1 MNIVEHDLQSHL
13 NDGFI
18 AYRMFLAIKQHFNP
32 DNKYH
37 YTSVREKTSADQG
50 LVKCSKESYEKRN
63 NVVNFTR
70 LSKMFNGNLRK
81 IEDFLIANILKNP
94 KWYPPY
100 NDECIAT
107 YKEWLRRVE
116 SLSYLFETDNKHL
129 RKRCIA
135 EYRRVEQSETHGL
148 SDSIVSSNE
157 TMSANSENC
166 SQSSEQLNSVYFNL
180 CVLSNTGTH
189 PLIVRELLGS
199 RISVETLT
207 IFMSLSSCDSDW
219 DHDDPSIANAVPRLR
234 AYDSLLS
241 YDRDKCMSIMRS
253 VWHSTKNQ

>member
-1 MNIVEHDLQSHL
+1 MYNQMNIVEHDLQSHL

-32 DNKYH
+32 NNKYT

-70 LSKMFNGNLRK
+70 LSKMFNGNTKK

-135 EYRRVEQSETHGL
+135 EYEKTNKVYDRAGRVRSRVE
-148 SDSIVSSNE
+148 
-157 TMSANSENC
+157 
-166 SQSSEQLNSVYFNL
+166 SSESSVELNSVYFNV
-180 CVLSNTGTH
+180 CVLSNAGTH
-189 PLIVRELLGS
+189 PLIVREALGG
-199 RISVETLT
+199 RIAIETLT
-207 IFMSLSSCDSDW
+207 LFCHLSGCHESW
-219 DHDDPSIANAVPRLR
+219 DRNDPSIVAGVSRVLS
-234 AYDSLLS
+234 YESLLS
-241 YDRDKCMSIMRS
+241 YDLHKYLAIMRS
-253 VWHSTKNQ
+253 VWHPK